1 MKVTAYRNNRCF
13 GSYIYEVPRL
23 HLPHFKTDLHNI
35 LPGKPCVATRHNIT
49 SPSHLVEVEVPCFGL
64 YKSTEHNPAI
74 GRGRS
79 ESLPICVQTP
89 YLPLLESTSASSTSL
104 GEVRWGLLIDCWTWK
119 DTRLEYR
126 KRKSSKWVTVM
137 YHVTT
142 RKFVANDKWASQ
154 YLLISIP
161 S

>member
-35 LPGKPCVATRHNIT
+35 PPGKPCVATRHNVT

-74 GRGRS
+74 GRARS
-79 ESLPICVQTP
+79 IRLPICVQTS
-89 YLPLLESTSASSTSL
+89 YLPLLEFYICIIDFT
-104 GEVRWGLLIDCWTWK
+104 GGGKVGLVN
-119 DTRLEYR
+119 RLLDLEGH
-126 KRKSSKWVTVM
+126 KT
-137 YHVTT
+137 
-142 RKFVANDKWASQ
+142 
-154 YLLISIP
+154 
-161 S
+161 